1 MPRDP
6 RAWLWDVQLAGEAIA
21 QFIAG
26 LDAQA
31 YEDSELVHSA
41 VERKFAI
48 IGEALNQLSKL
59 APSAA
64 AEITDLP
71 KIVAFRNQLM
81 HNYVSV
87 DHATVWGVVN
97 TSLPKL
103 MADVSALLANWPDAS
118 Q

>member
-6 RAWLWDVQLAGEAIA
+6 RALLWDVQQVGEAIA
-21 QFIAG
+21 EFIAG
-26 LDAQA
+26 LDERA
-31 YEDSELVHSA
+31 YAESELVHSA

-59 APSAA
+59 APSVA
-64 AEITDLP
+64 AEITDLS

-81 HNYVSV
+81 HTYVAV
-87 DHATVWGVVN
+87 DHATVWGVAN

-103 MADVSALLANWPDAS
+103 MNDVNALLTKLPDA
-118 Q
+118 